1 LKLLKKIFRKRNEV
15 ISLRNVNRFFSIVID
30 TLIWLFLI
38 GFAVFVIVPVIFM
51 FTASWMPSKDIMSIP
66 YPWIPRTLQIQNF
79 WQAIRGNDGKFL
91 FARSILNSLI
101 VASLT
106 TLGTVL
112 LSAIT
117 AFGLAK
123 YKFRG
128 RNLTFILIL
137 STMMIPFEA
146 IMIPLY
152 LLVVNIGWQDTYVGL
167 IIPLIASAFGIF
179 MMRQF
184 FITFPDEL
192 MDSAR
197 IDGANELMIFWKI
210 ALPNSK
216 PAIAALSVLT
226 FRAQWDNLIWPLL
239 VVQSPEKKTIPL
251 YISQFAS
258 EKYTNEGAL
267 MAAAVLASIPMLII
281 FLSMTKYF
289 ITGAELFTGRK

>member
-1 LKLLKKIFRKRNEV
+1 MRRVDTKNTFSKLL
-15 ISLRNVNRFFSIVID
+15 SLVID
-30 TLIWLFLI
+30 VAIWFFLI
-38 GFAVFVIVPVIFM
+38 GFAVFVLIPVVFM
-51 FTASWMPSKDIMSIP
+51 FTASLMPARDIMSIP
-66 YPWIPRTLQIQNF
+66 YPWIPRTLHIQNF
-79 WQAIRGNDGKFL
+79 WQAIKGNDGKFL
-91 FARSILNSLI
+91 FPRSILNSLI

-112 LSAIT
+112 LSALT

-123 YKFRG
+123 YKFRA
-128 RNLTFILIL
+128 RNVIFLIIL

-152 LLVVNIGWQDTYVGL
+152 LLIVNIGWQDTYTGL

-179 MMRQF
+179 IMRQF

-192 MDSAR
+192 IDSAR
-197 IDGANELMIFWKI
+197 IDGANEFMIFWKI

-267 MAAAVLASIPMLII
+267 MAAAVIASIPMIII
-281 FLSMTKYF
+281 FLSFTKYF

>member
-1 LKLLKKIFRKRNEV
+1 MRRVDAKNTFSKLL
-15 ISLRNVNRFFSIVID
+15 SLVID
-30 TLIWLFLI
+30 VAIWFFLI
-38 GFAVFVIVPVIFM
+38 GFAVFVLIPVVFM
-51 FTASWMPSKDIMSIP
+51 FTASLMPARDIMSIP
-66 YPWIPRTLQIQNF
+66 YPWIPRTLHIQNF

-91 FARSILNSLI
+91 FPRSILNSLI

-112 LSAIT
+112 LSALT

-123 YKFRG
+123 YKFRA
-128 RNLTFILIL
+128 RNVIFLIIL

-152 LLVVNIGWQDTYVGL
+152 LLIVNIGWQDTYTGL
-167 IIPLIASAFGIF
+167 IVPLIASAFGIF
-179 MMRQF
+179 VMRQF

-192 MDSAR
+192 IDSAR
-197 IDGANELMIFWKI
+197 IDGANEFMIFWKI

-267 MAAAVLASIPMLII
+267 MAAAVIASIPMIII
-281 FLSMTKYF
+281 FLSFTKYF

>member
-1 LKLLKKIFRKRNEV
+1 MRRVDTKNTFSKLL
-15 ISLRNVNRFFSIVID
+15 SLVID
-30 TLIWLFLI
+30 VAIWFFLI
-38 GFAVFVIVPVIFM
+38 GFAVFVLIPVVFM
-51 FTASWMPSKDIMSIP
+51 FTASLMPARDIMSIP
-66 YPWIPRTLQIQNF
+66 YPWIPRTLHIQNF
-79 WQAIRGNDGKFL
+79 WQAIKGNDGKFL
-91 FARSILNSLI
+91 FPRSILNSLI

-112 LSAIT
+112 LSALT

-123 YKFRG
+123 YKFRA
-128 RNLTFILIL
+128 RNVIFLIIL

-152 LLVVNIGWQDTYVGL
+152 LLIVNIGWQDTYTGL
-167 IIPLIASAFGIF
+167 IVPLIASAFGIF
-179 MMRQF
+179 IMRQF

-192 MDSAR
+192 IDSAR
-197 IDGANELMIFWKI
+197 IDGANEFMIFWKI

-267 MAAAVLASIPMLII
+267 MAAAVIASIPMIII
-281 FLSMTKYF
+281 FLSFTKYF